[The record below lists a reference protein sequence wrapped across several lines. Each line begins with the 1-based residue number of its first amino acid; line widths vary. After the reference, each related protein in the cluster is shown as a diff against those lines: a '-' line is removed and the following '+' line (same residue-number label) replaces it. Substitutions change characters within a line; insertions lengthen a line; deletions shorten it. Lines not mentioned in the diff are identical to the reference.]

1 MENFKQQELNT
12 ATLKPAHWFSHIND
26 TCMVWPCGRDELE
39 KVLGTPDH
47 HPPKLRFMLEMEEY
61 N

>member
-1 MENFKQQELNT
+1 MASFCMENFEQQELNT

-26 TCMVWPCGRDELE
+26 TCMVWPYGRDELE
-39 KVLGTPDH
+39 KVLLMILVWFGP
-47 HPPKLRFMLEMEEY
+47 MAGM